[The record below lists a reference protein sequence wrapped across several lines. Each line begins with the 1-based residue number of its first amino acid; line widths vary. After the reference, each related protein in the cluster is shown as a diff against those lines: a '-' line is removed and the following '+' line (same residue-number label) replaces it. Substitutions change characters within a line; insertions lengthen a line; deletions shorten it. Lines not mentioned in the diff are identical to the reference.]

1 MLSSAVGGWDTPPV
15 DGPAPRTD
23 ASRPSGLRLAGFLAV
38 ALGGLLLGVGAVLNW
53 AVIGIA
59 GSHGLDSEIRGTDV
73 WEGRVILAV
82 AVLVLF
88 GVIALR
94 VATEVSV
101 RRAIAI
107 AITVLG
113 LFATGLAVGDAIRA
127 RSRFAGGGSQL
138 EKLAQAIAQGLG
150 RPIADVLAQLQQS
163 LSKIVT
169 VKVDAGLWL
178 VVAGGILA
186 AAGGVL
192 SIVWANR
199 EEHERTQPATRQL
212 AEEAPDER

>member
-1 MLSSAVGGWDTPPV
+1 MDE
-15 DGPAPRTD
+15 PAPQTD

-138 EKLAQAIAQGLG
+138 EKLTQAIARGLG

>member
-1 MLSSAVGGWDTPPV
+1 M
-15 DGPAPRTD
+15 
-23 ASRPSGLRLAGFLAV
+23 
-38 ALGGLLLGVGAVLNW
+38 
-53 AVIGIA
+53 
-59 GSHGLDSEIRGTDV
+59 
-73 WEGRVILAV
+73 ILAV

-127 RSRFAGGGSQL
+127 RSRFAGGVSQL